1 MTNQHCLYFHLRLN
15 TGFYP
20 RGGASM
26 GAKKTKVN
34 SESDYTSIVQS
45 SSFQTLL
52 SEKKKFIIPVT
63 IFFFCFYFALPILT
77 SYSTVLNHKFI
88 GSITWAWVFAFL
100 QFVMTWVLCM
110 IYSKKA
116 ARFDELATKVIQE
129 GGNSQ

>member
-1 MTNQHCLYFHLRLN
+1 
-15 TGFYP
+15 
-20 RGGASM
+20 M

-52 SEKKKFIIPVT
+52 SEKKKFIIPFT

>member
-1 MTNQHCLYFHLRLN
+1 LE
-15 TGFYP
+15 
-20 RGGASM
+20 
-26 GAKKTKVN
+26 AKKTNVI

-63 IFFFCFYFALPILT
+63 IFFFCFYFALPVLT
-77 SYSTVLNHKFI
+77 SYTSVLNHKFI

-110 IYSKKA
+110 LYSKKA
-116 ARFDELATKVIQE
+116 TRFDELAKKVIQE
-129 GGNSQ
+129 GGTN